1 MKCLTKAHAFRTLHL
16 MLVVST
22 LFSIFTVSSALAQPV
37 SAPEGMGA
45 PTPGQNIPAVELI
58 KVKPDSSDQAI
69 DTRLTSILEATGWFS
84 AIAVEVKEG
93 VVFLEG
99 QTDSPD
105 YRIWAGNLAGKISD
119 VVAVV
124 NRIQVTEGSPWDFS
138 PAVIEL
144 EALLKLSVQR
154 IPRLVVG
161 LLVFFLT
168 GITAW
173 LVGMGTKR
181 IFIRRLNLLL
191 GEVAARVSG
200 IFVLLLGLYLVL
212 QVVGLSRLAATVL
225 GGTGLIGLVAGIA
238 FRDILENY
246 LSSILISLHNP
257 FRLGD
262 LVEVAGHTGLV
273 QRVTTRV
280 TVLMNLDGN
289 HVQIPNTTI
298 YKSIIRNFTANPMRR
313 EIFEVGIGFENRI
326 SLAQDLVKEVLNGHT
341 AVLGE
346 PEALVLVDRLGSAT
360 VNLKVFFWYDGS
372 VYNGAKVKSSLI
384 RLVKRTYEAHGVSMP
399 DEAREVL
406 FPDGVSVR
414 VLEALPA
421 ERSEGLQKPLAQKT
435 LDAETISSGTEGN
448 LVSEDVELQEQAR
461 KSRVP
466 EEGQNLLAENPQG
479 P

>member
-1 MKCLTKAHAFRTLHL
+1 MKCLTKVHAFRLLNL
-16 MLVVST
+16 MLVVIT
-22 LFSIFTVSSALAQPV
+22 LFIILTVCFALAQPA

-45 PTPGQNIPAVELI
+45 PTPGQNIPAVEPI

-69 DTRLTSILEATGWFS
+69 DTRLTRILEATGWFG

-124 NRIQVTEGSPWDFS
+124 NRIQVTERSPWDFS

-144 EALLKLSVQR
+144 EALLMLSVQR

-161 LLVFFLT
+161 LVVFLLT
-168 GITAW
+168 GVTAW
-173 LVGMGTKR
+173 LVGMGTKK

-191 GEVAARVSG
+191 GEVAARVSS
-200 IFVLLLGLYLVL
+200 IFVFLLGLYLVL

-273 QRVTTRV
+273 QRVTTRG
-280 TVLMNLDGN
+280 TVLMNPDGN
-289 HVQIPNTTI
+289 HVQIPNTII
-298 YKSIIRNFTANPMRR
+298 YKSIIRNYTANPTRR
-313 EIFEVGIGFENRI
+313 EMFEVGIGFENRI
-326 SLAQDLVKEVLNGHT
+326 SQAQELAKEVLNGHT

-360 VNLKVFFWYDGS
+360 VNLKVFFWYDGT

-384 RLVKRTYEAHGVSMP
+384 RLVKRAYEAHGISMP

-406 FPDGVSVR
+406 FPEGISVR
-414 VLEALPA
+414 MLENLAA
-421 ERSEGLQKPLAQKT
+421 EQPEGLQRPLPQPVLEPAT
-435 LDAETISSGTEGN
+435 LSSETEGN
-448 LVSEDVELQEQAR
+448 LVSEDEQLQEQAR
-461 KSRVP
+461 KSRIP
-466 EEGQNLLAENPQG
+466 EEGKNLLEENPRQ